1 MSDVLEKKATF
12 NQPACMIITLTL
24 ACLLLGNVS
33 QMSNVDHG
41 PLVFLCILF
50 ESLELGT
57 YILFMFEANLREE
70 AVVRSSAVVSYRGW
84 CLRFLTDR
92 TSNIR

>member
-24 ACLLLGNVS
+24 ARLLLAIGNVS

-41 PLVFLCILF
+41 PLVFF
-50 ESLELGT
+50 MHSL
-57 YILFMFEANLREE
+57 
-70 AVVRSSAVVSYRGW
+70 
-84 CLRFLTDR
+84 
-92 TSNIR
+92 